1 MATEEEAIVGGPL
14 DRAAAVLGVSR
25 KQVLAAIVSI
35 LAVVAVSVYLAV
47 TSGVSLYRQYE
58 SGGAPPTPEVGGDRQ
73 SLLERAELPTLL
85 EAGDLLPDSRTA
97 SEGMRVRCGPELAGQ
112 VGLRGGWIWDGSE
125 FGCRRVNRRSY
136 VDEESDR

>member
-25 KQVLAAIVSI
+25 RQVMAAVGAI

-47 TSGVSLYRQYE
+47 TSGMSLYRQYE
-58 SGGAPPTPEVGGDRQ
+58 SGGAAPTPVSGVDIQ

-85 EAGDLLPDSRTA
+85 EAGDLLPDSPTA
-97 SEGMRVRCGPELAGQ
+97 SEEMRVRCGPELAGR
-112 VGLRGGWIWDGSE
+112 VGLRRGWVWDGSE
-125 FGCRRVNRRSY
+125 YGCRRVNRRSY
-136 VDEESDR
+136 VDEEGD

>member
-25 KQVLAAIVSI
+25 KQVTTAIAAI

-47 TSGVSLYRQYE
+47 TSGLSLYKQYE
-58 SGGAPPTPEVGGDRQ
+58 SGGTAPTPEVGRDRQ

-85 EAGDLLPDSRTA
+85 EAGDLLPDSPTA
-97 SEGMRVRCGPELAGQ
+97 SEGMHVRCGPELTGRE
-112 VGLRGGWIWDGSE
+112 GLRRGWIWDGRD
-125 FGCRRVNRRSY
+125 FGCRRVNWQRY
-136 VDEESDR
+136 IDEKAD